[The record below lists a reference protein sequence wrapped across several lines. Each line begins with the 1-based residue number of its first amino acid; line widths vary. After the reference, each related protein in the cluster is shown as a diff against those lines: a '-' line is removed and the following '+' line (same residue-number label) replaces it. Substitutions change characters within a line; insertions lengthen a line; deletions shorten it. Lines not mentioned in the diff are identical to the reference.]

1 MKRRIR
7 KPALVIAV
15 LLLLVSVSLMF
26 KSLNFYAGEQDLA
39 YEKTGEFIYE
49 DFDNIKFQL
58 DYTNNKKL
66 NKALESQIENLFNEN
81 LTIFEN
87 KDKVIRGKLSLN
99 NEKNL
104 ASWVFIEE
112 SENLSEV
119 YGSMT
124 FNTINNEFISY
135 EKIYGENFKALAMQV
150 RNKLAMDNTLRYNQ
164 KIYTQTLPEI
174 ESFKYICFGADKV
187 SILFKGSSF
196 DLQEALEVD
205 FTYKEIMPFFSEEFL
220 AFIDKD
226 YVKVDLTNIRYLDPY
241 KPMVAM
247 TFDDGPTPGA
257 SLEISEYFADQNAR
271 VTFFWLGSRIESYQ
285 EIVETTVA
293 LGHEISNH
301 SYNHPSFVF
310 LNDQELKR
318 QSEQVSN
325 QIRAFTNQ
333 KEILLRP
340 PFGDTNEEVRSKLDN
355 PLILWSVDP
364 QDWKY
369 RDSDYVYSHIDAN
382 IYDGGII
389 LLHDLYDSSVDAAK
403 RILDK
408 YKDTYQFVTV
418 SEMFAYKGI
427 PLESGQ
433 LYFDAEG
440 R

>member
-15 LLLLVSVSLMF
+15 LLLLVSVSLIF
-26 KSLNFYAGEQDLA
+26 KSLNFYAGGQDLA
-39 YEKTGEFIYE
+39 YAKTGDFIYE
-49 DFDNIKFQL
+49 DFDNIEFQL
-58 DYTNNKKL
+58 DYTNNNKL
-66 NKALESQIENLFNEN
+66 NKALEKQIENLFNEN
-81 LTIFEN
+81 LAIFEN
-87 KDKVIRGKLSLN
+87 KDKVLTGKLSLN

-119 YGSMT
+119 FGTLT

-135 EKIYGENFKALAMQV
+135 EKIYGDNFKALAMQV
-150 RNKLAMDNTLRYNQ
+150 RSKLAMDDTLRYNQ

-174 ESFKYICFGADKV
+174 ENFKYIRFDADKV
-187 SILFKGSSF
+187 SILFKRSSF

-226 YVKVDLTNIRYLDPY
+226 YVKTDLANIRYLDPY
-241 KPMVAM
+241 KPMVAI

-257 SLEISEYFADQNAR
+257 SLEIGEYFANENAR
-271 VTFFWLGSRIESYQ
+271 ITFFWLGSRIESYQ
-285 EIVETTVA
+285 EIVEATVA

-301 SYNHPSFVF
+301 SYDHPSFTV
-310 LNDQELKR
+310 LNDQDLER

-325 QIRAFTNQ
+325 QIRAFTNK

-340 PFGDTNEEVRSKLDN
+340 PFGNTNKEVRSKLDN
-355 PLILWSVDP
+355 PLILWSIDP

-427 PLESGQ
+427 PLESGH